1 MRAPVLYR
9 DRSQEVPVA
18 KFKAKSRVGC
28 VSLTITYITTN
39 YV

>member
-9 DRSQEVPVA
+9 DRSQEVPV
-18 KFKAKSRVGC
+18 AKSRVGC